1 MQTTPKP
8 VEGTVNG
15 DQEQLKQGYV
25 QPGLRPVRMTLFP
38 TLDSL
43 NAVIDLGISQLPINT
58 PNALIGLLMTYHNS
72 LLKQVEESNKHEKTT

>member
-8 VEGTVNG
+8 VDGVVTGKEEVI
-15 DQEQLKQGYV
+15 V

-38 TLDSL
+38 TMDSL
-43 NAVIDLGISQLPINT
+43 DAVIDLGISQLPINT
-58 PNALIGLLMTYHNS
+58 PNALVGILMTYHNS